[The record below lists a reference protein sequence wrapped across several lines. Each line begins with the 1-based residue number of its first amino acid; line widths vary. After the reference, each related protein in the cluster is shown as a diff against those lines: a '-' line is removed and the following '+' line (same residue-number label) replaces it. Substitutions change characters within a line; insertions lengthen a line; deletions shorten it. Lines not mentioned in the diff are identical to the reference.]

1 MPLDPLE
8 TYVTFLV
15 VLLVACA
22 CIALVFGKIRAAV
35 KFLLVGLVSIVVV
48 AVVAKVGFVSEAEKA
63 FPYILGFIGLLIG
76 LRLLREFLAVFV
88 GKGAADTTIGTLLA
102 LVIRYLFLALVW
114 PLKILRRLFNGL

>member
-8 TYVTFLV
+8 TYATFLV
-15 VLLVACA
+15 ALLVACA
-22 CIALVFGKIRAAV
+22 CIALVFGKVRAAG
-35 KFLLVGLVSIVVV
+35 KLILVGFVSIVVV
-48 AVVAKVGFVSEAEKA
+48 AIVAKVGFAAEAEKA

-76 LRLLREFLAVFV
+76 LRLLRELLAVFV

-102 LVIRYLFLALVW
+102 LVIRYLFLAVVW